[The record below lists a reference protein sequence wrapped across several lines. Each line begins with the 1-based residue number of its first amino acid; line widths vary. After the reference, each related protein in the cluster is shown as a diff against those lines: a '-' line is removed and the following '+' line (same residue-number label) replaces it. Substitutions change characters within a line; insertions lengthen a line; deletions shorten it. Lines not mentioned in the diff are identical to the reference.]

1 MDGNVNYGDYI
12 RNKHL
17 CKIVEFFATVEY
29 TDTAGRD
36 RAWPTAYQN
45 IEASDTMPVEVSKK
59 GLTKRSYISVRFRLR
74 GKRKTYR
81 FLNEL
86 AGANRYL
93 WNAAL
98 AQCRKDYAETGKSK
112 TARNSLYNWYKQHKD
127 TEAPWLSKYP
137 VALTRTGL
145 QGLSVAYR
153 EFFMQP
159 KRGHPKFKKKG
170 KAKKTFAVEISSS
183 PIKQNG
189 YFRLKQGL
197 FAKMMDYDRINRYS
211 NPVPKSARIFEDRG
225 KWYITV
231 AYEVDAVACQADGI
245 GVGVDRNV
253 GQVADSTGQVH
264 RLTDVERLEKRIKN
278 LQRRQARRKNG
289 SCKYSKTKRTIARHK
304 RKIANIRRND
314 HRHIARD
321 ITNCSTLVLLEALKT
336 KGMTASAKGTVQAPG
351 KNVKQKAGL
360 NRGILGTAWSILEG
374 YLGERGFVHKINPA
388 YTSQTCS
395 KCGYM
400 DAKNRVSQ
408 AVFRC
413 QRCEHFTNAD
423 VNAAL
428 NIRASGM
435 ASLNGSGAYV
445 RPVLA
450 ERKPAIGHRV
460 MKEQLTPYC

>member
-1 MDGNVNYGDYI
+1 MPAESVNQ
-12 RNKHL
+12 KPQ
-17 CKIVEFFATVEY
+17 E
-29 TDTAGRD
+29 
-36 RAWPTAYQN
+36 
-45 IEASDTMPVEVSKK
+45 
-59 GLTKRSYISVRFRLR
+59 RSYVSVRFRLR
-74 GKRKTYR
+74 GKRKIYR

-112 TARNSLYNWYKQHKD
+112 TARNSLYKWYKQHKD

-153 EFFMQP
+153 KFFMQP
-159 KRGHPKFKKKG
+159 ERGHPKFKKKG

-231 AYEVDAVACQADGI
+231 AYEVDAVAYQSDGI

-253 GQVADSTGQVH
+253 GQVADSTGQMH
-264 RLTDVERLEKRIKN
+264 HLTDVERLEKRIKN
-278 LQRRQARRKNG
+278 LQRRQAKRKNG
-289 SCKYSKTKRTIARHK
+289 SCKYRKTKRTIARHK

-321 ITNCSTLVLLEALKT
+321 LTTCSTLVLLEALKT
-336 KGMTASAKGTVQAPG
+336 KGMTASAKGTVENPG

-360 NRGILGTAWSILEG
+360 NHGILGTGWRILEG
-374 YLGERGFVHKINPA
+374 FLEERAVVHKINPA

-395 KCGYM
+395 KCGHV
-400 DAKNRVSQ
+400 DPKNRGSQ

-413 QRCEHFTNAD
+413 QRCEYLINAD

-428 NIRASGM
+428 NIRTLGM
-435 ASLNGSGAYV
+435 ASWQKLNGSGAYV
-445 RPVLA
+445 RPVIA
-450 ERKPAIGHRV
+450 AREPATGPQV
-460 MKEQLTPYC
+460 LKEQNGQFVPHRHSCI